1 MATRPPGPRA
11 ERADAARNR
20 ERILQAAERLFAERG
35 VETVSMDAIAEA
47 AGVGKA
53 TLFRRF
59 GDRAGLALA
68 LLDAKER
75 DLQGLMLR
83 GDPPLGPGA
92 PADARL
98 VAFLDALIDLLEA
111 HTDLVVASETAPPG
125 ARYRSGLYATYHM
138 HVRVLIAE
146 ARGADADADALA
158 ELLLAPLAG
167 EHYRHLRRERGMPVE
182 RIKAATAD
190 LARGLLRA

>member
-1 MATRPPGPRA
+1 MGTRPPSPRA

-20 ERILQAAERLFAERG
+20 ERILQAADRLFAERG

-59 GDRAGLALA
+59 GDRAGRALA

-138 HVRVLIAE
+138 HVRMLIAA

>member
-1 MATRPPGPRA
+1 MTTRPPGPRA

-138 HVRVLIAE
+138 HVRMLIAA

-190 LARGLLRA
+190 LARGVLRA

>member
-1 MATRPPGPRA
+1 MATRPPSPRA

-75 DLQGLMLR
+75 DLQGLVLR
-83 GDPPLGPGA
+83 GDPPLGPGP
-92 PADARL
+92 PAEERL

-138 HVRVLIAE
+138 HVRVLIAQ

>member
-1 MATRPPGPRA
+1 MATRPPSPRA

-75 DLQGLMLR
+75 DLQGLVLR

-92 PADARL
+92 PAEERL

-138 HVRVLIAE
+138 HVRVLIAQ

>member
-1 MATRPPGPRA
+1 MATRPPSPRA

-92 PADARL
+92 PAEERL

>member
-1 MATRPPGPRA
+1 MATRPPGRRA

-83 GDPPLGPGA
+83 GGPPLGPGA
-92 PADARL
+92 PAEERL
-98 VAFLDALIDLLEA
+98 VAFLDALIDLLEG

-138 HVRVLIAE
+138 HVRMLIAE

-190 LARGLLRA
+190 LARRLLRA